1 MKMKVSHMKMKVSH
15 MKMKVSHMKMKVS
28 HMKMKVSH
36 MKMKVT
42 HMKMLFLIV
51 SHGVY
56 RLLVRKIRS
65 DVKFN
70 KVAVLKFFVY

>member
-1 MKMKVSHMKMKVSH
+1 
-15 MKMKVSHMKMKVS
+15 
-28 HMKMKVSH
+28 
-36 MKMKVT
+36 
-42 HMKMLFLIV
+42 MKMLFLIV

>member
-1 MKMKVSHMKMKVSH
+1 
-15 MKMKVSHMKMKVS
+15 
-28 HMKMKVSH
+28 
-36 MKMKVT
+36 
-42 HMKMLFLIV
+42 MKMLFLIV

-65 DVKFN
+65 RSDVKFN